1 MRNTTIALLL
11 LIYGV
16 IGVGVGFSLGYV
28 YGVCD
33 TILLLIQDDNE
44 QGEQVGLD
52 PLVRVT
58 GEQVG
63 LARFLQG

>member
-1 MRNTTIALLL
+1 MKIAIGM
-11 LIYGV
+11 LILAFYTFV
-16 IGVGVGFSLGYV
+16 IAVTSYKIGYV
-28 YGVCD
+28 SGVCEVLQS
-33 TILLLIQDDNE
+33 LLE
-44 QGEQVGLD
+44 EKEEVGLD